1 MATITVKTVTNAER
15 ENIRRCMEE
24 YPDPIGAKN
33 WKVDDALI
41 QEIKDL
47 KKSERLER
55 MRQTYLNSRQQIYI
69 KDRCK
74 LINKSYKETVGE
86 DVNIRSAK
94 ALAEVLENYPVTIR
108 EDELIVGSVTPTM
121 RGCLW
126 FPEVSDWLI
135 DEIDTICTREYN
147 PTFISEEDKEYYLKE
162 VHPYWKDRC
171 SFASIQKQLP
181 DEVREKQN

>member
-41 QEIKDL
+41 QEIKEL

-126 FPEVSDWLI
+126 FPEVSAD
-135 DEIDTICTREYN
+135 
-147 PTFISEEDKEYYLKE
+147 
-162 VHPYWKDRC
+162 
-171 SFASIQKQLP
+171 
-181 DEVREKQN
+181 